1 VIATKSGSRSKANGR
16 SLPRRAVH
24 LKPGKYADG
33 APFDEVQYLEC
44 KIILKPEPFTS
55 QGVFWDFAKVVQRV
69 ARQSDVGFSTKGFK
83 DSKPQIR
90 EVIFLDTADSRI
102 YNHAFILRRRI
113 PYKNGFP
120 VGEPEIVFKSR
131 LPDAQAAAEIDVRP
145 RISGEYRVKFKVEA
159 LPLKGKSGSFR
170 ELFSHNVQFP
180 LSSMHEGDPTSFETL
195 ARIFPPLR
203 KVLRSKDEKVVLV
216 SATIIEEV
224 LQDIGLLDFGKG
236 ITAKANVALW
246 RRRGDHLPVVGEF
259 AYEIKFK
266 PGAELD
272 GKAMARCEQFFVA
285 LQEAAEEWI
294 LFGSTKTGI
303 VYGLGGNP
311 VQAHE

>member
-1 VIATKSGSRSKANGR
+1 MAKRSGNKSKANGR
-16 SLPRRAVH
+16 NLPRRAVH

-33 APFDEVQYLEC
+33 APFDQVQRLEC

-55 QGVFWDFAKVVQRV
+55 QEVFWDFARVVQGV
-69 ARQSDVGFSTKGFK
+69 ARKSDVGFSTKGFK

-102 YNHAFILRRRI
+102 YKHSFILRRRI
-113 PYKNGFP
+113 PYENGFP
-120 VGEPEIVFKSR
+120 ASEPEIVFKAR

-145 RISGEYRVKFKVEA
+145 RISGEYRVKFKVEV
-159 LPLKGKSGSFR
+159 LPLKGKSGSLR

-180 LSSMHEGDPTSFETL
+180 LSSMHEGDPRSFETL
-195 ARIFPPLR
+195 ARVFPPLR
-203 KVLRSKDEKVVLV
+203 KVLRSKGEKVVLV
-216 SATIIEEV
+216 SHTIIEEV

-236 ITAKANVALW
+236 ITAMANVTLW
-246 RRRGDHLPVVGEF
+246 RRCGDHLPIVGEF
-259 AYEIKFK
+259 SYEIKFK

-272 GKAMARCEQFFVA
+272 GKAMARCEQFFVV

-303 VYGLGGNP
+303 VYGLGSNP
-311 VQAHE
+311 VPAHE